1 LYTYIHNGCFF
12 KFGVEVGVD
21 LNRLS
26 NAYFDAKFKKTPFMY
41 ITDYIDLPNEIYNN
55 QHLCSHNFRKE
66 VCFIYKIYLLLYAKF
81 AISDTI
87 LHASTYI
94 FIISSIWLGN
104 QIKVETIFFL
114 IISMQSLDLA
124 FKRGIPRGIHEMIK
138 LVAVLRRIG
147 KVLRIVDA
155 QSPSKRKN
163 REKLPAKITLSNLDV
178 HSRGCKILENVNF
191 EICNGL
197 TVVITGSTASGK
209 SLLLQV
215 ILGEYEAVA
224 GRLSINGGIS
234 YASQQPWLF
243 ASTIRQNILFGTK
256 YNEERYLK
264 VLAVCALLHD
274 LRFLPGGD
282 GFIVDDRGVNLSKGQ
297 QSRINLARAVYRD
310 GDIYLL
316 DDCLS
321 NLDVLVGDYIFEK
334 CFQDFLKD
342 KLIILVTQNPR
353 HISGADNV
361 IILNEQT
368 AKFLSISS
376 RHLLQQEIQGL
387 GIAWKKDNSKEKENV
402 TEEDVYE
409 TTNLLSEGK
418 LEKNIYEERVISG
431 RINLGSYKKFIAH
444 GGGSVIC
451 TVICI
456 VFGVVLITK
465 SSLKKLENNW

>member
-1 LYTYIHNGCFF
+1 
-12 KFGVEVGVD
+12 
-21 LNRLS
+21 
-26 NAYFDAKFKKTPFMY
+26 MY

-147 KVLRIVDA
+147 KVLRTVDA

-163 REKLPAKITLSNLDV
+163 QEKLPAKITLSNLDV

-264 VLAVCALLHD
+264 
-274 LRFLPGGD
+274 
-282 GFIVDDRGVNLSKGQ
+282 
-297 QSRINLARAVYRD
+297 
-310 GDIYLL
+310 
-316 DDCLS
+316 
-321 NLDVLVGDYIFEK
+321 E
-334 CFQDFLKD
+334 FLKD
-342 KLIILVTQNPR
+342 KLVILVTQNPR

-376 RHLLQQEIQGL
+376 RHLLQQEIQNL
-387 GIAWKKDNSKEKENV
+387 GIAWKEDNSKKKEDV
-402 TEEDVYE
+402 TEEDVHE
-409 TTNLLSEGK
+409 ITNLLSERK

-444 GGGSVIC
+444 GGGSVIF